1 MRKKE
6 LMQQLAARDERIVRL
21 EQQINTMDGL
31 IDGYHSREQAIVS
44 ALTHAHETAAAVVA
58 EAEKRAAEITAEAER
73 EAARRLQAA
82 DQQAGEQLEKAR
94 RQSAQLLS
102 QAEATVAEY
111 DTIIQAYN
119 AELDRAAAE
128 ASATAER
135 FAAFSRERRIAPS
148 GLSAEAQGL
157 HELPY
162 AEPVELPDAGDS
174 PAQLMQNIYRIQ
186 NRVPPEPNDL
196 EPLFGPSVRAK
207 EPAGRE
213 TEPAAEAE
221 PDEAKTPTLGD
232 LLPNERLNAQ
242 VQSLDELLEEIIR
255 AGEQK

>member
-6 LMQQLAARDERIVRL
+6 LMQQLAARDERIVQL
-21 EQQINTMDGL
+21 EQRISTMDGL

-58 EAEKRAAEITAEAER
+58 DAEKRAAAITEEAER

-82 DQQAGEQLEKAR
+82 DQQAEAQLEKAR
-94 RQSAQLLS
+94 RESAQLLS

-111 DTIIQAYN
+111 ETVIAAYN

-128 ASATAER
+128 ASANAER
-135 FAAFSRERRIAPS
+135 FAAFSRNRRIQPS
-148 GLSAEAQGL
+148 GLGAEAEGL

-162 AEPVELPDAGDS
+162 AEPVDLPDAGDS

-196 EPLFGPSVRAK
+196 EPLFGPSALAQK
-207 EPAGRE
+207 PAGQSA
-213 TEPAAEAE
+213 EPAAEA
-221 PDEAKTPTLGD
+221 DEERVPTLND
-232 LLPNERLNAQ
+232 LLPQERMNAQ
-242 VQSLDELLEEIIR
+242 TPSLDDLLEEIIR

>member
-6 LMQQLAARDERIVRL
+6 LMQQLAARDERIVQL
-21 EQQINTMDGL
+21 EQRISTMDGL

-58 EAEKRAAEITAEAER
+58 DAEKRAAAIAEEAER
-73 EAARRLQAA
+73 EAARRLQTA
-82 DQQAGEQLEKAR
+82 DRQAEAQLEKAR
-94 RQSAQLLS
+94 RESAQLLS

-111 DTIIQAYN
+111 ETVIEAYN

-128 ASATAER
+128 ASANAER
-135 FAAFSRERRIAPS
+135 FAAFSRNRRIQPS
-148 GLSAEAQGL
+148 GLGAETEGL

-162 AEPVELPDAGDS
+162 AEPVDLPDAGDS

-196 EPLFGPSVRAK
+196 EPLFGPSALAP
-207 EPAGRE
+207 EPAGQSA
-213 TEPAAEAE
+213 EPAAEAE
-221 PDEAKTPTLGD
+221 EERVPTLND
-232 LLPNERLNAQ
+232 LLPQERTNAQ
-242 VQSLDELLEEIIR
+242 APSLDDLLEEIIR
-255 AGEQK
+255 VGEQK